1 MKAYVSSIINEN
13 LEIRG
18 FSEKVDVNLLEWH
31 RDAENRCIFVESG
44 AGWLLQLDNEL
55 PVRLV
60 KGKDYSIDSG
70 VYHRLI
76 KENVCSN
83 LLLLI
88 KKS

>member
-55 PVRLV
+55 PVTLE
-60 KGKDYSIDSG
+60 KGKIYQIPAME
-70 VYHRLI
+70 YHRVI
-76 KENVCSN
+76 KGEGN
-83 LLLLI
+83 LKI
-88 KKS
+88 KIWEEK